1 MPISNNFS
9 ESRMT
14 KTTIRLDPTEA
25 QKRRQAQNIQRTP
38 IIFNNNDQSQ
48 NANNQLQSTESYPY
62 KTNTYSIVE
71 SPSLNRDPSPPIIS
85 RGSPRMF
92 RVKRVSRVQQSPPP
106 PPPAASLPVKS
117 SEKEVT
123 TKSVIIK
130 DTTSRGTTPPPAS
143 FFDTFPKN
151 QTVYYP
157 TAYDMRGQQAVP
169 TVRYRTPSPSIH
181 PTTTT
186 TTSEVTVQQQPQTNA
201 STTTKT
207 TTRILDAKT
216 LPTLAE
222 DSFIEETKTTTTII
236 KPIEIPTAPAVV
248 TSSVT
253 TVPQPQIATT
263 TTAVVPAVETTT
275 IRERPTYRTH
285 RRRRIRT
292 NSPSTFSTYTTSST
306 GSYTTNSYTTNST
319 ITPRPHIIK
328 QHTILPPRPPIQTT
342 IINDPPT
349 TIVPERRFIHHVRRT
364 RTHSGYYSSDLD
376 FGKRKVYKSDYKY
389 RHYYYC
395 NWCKGRCDLPNSSC
409 SCCEWFY
416 GCPLWGLILLGL
428 LLLALIVTFFTL
440 LGLQPTIN
448 SARRSQTAET
458 QLLNRT
464 QIIYGYLQNC
474 GYQANSP
481 TTLVLCSNTG
491 TTSTSRIELSSYY
504 MTSKSIKYSFYNQS
518 LILEYF
524 LFCYYEYFS
533 LIYCF
538 ALFMST
544 TKQIGLVDLN
554 DNNFGQELI
563 LIIIITSAFFNNTEN
578 KELYRLE
585 LDNRRHISRKISHV
599 STSIHTI
606 KERLDEPFS
615 LNN

>member
-1 MPISNNFS
+1 MPISNNSS

-14 KTTIRLDPTEA
+14 KTTIRLDPTEV
-25 QKRRQAQNIQRTP
+25 QRRQQAQNTQRITT
-38 IIFNNNDQSQ
+38 ISKNNDQSQ
-48 NANNQLQSTESYPY
+48 TANDQLQSTESYPY
-62 KTNTYSIVE
+62 KTRTFANTDTSKISNTYPIVE
-71 SPSLNRDPSPPIIS
+71 SPSLNRGSSPPIIS

-92 RVKRVSRVQQSPPP
+92 RVKRVSRAPQSSPPP
-106 PPPAASLPVKS
+106 LPAKS
-117 SEKEVT
+117 PEKEVT

-130 DTTSRGTTPPPAS
+130 DTISRGTTPPPTS

-157 TAYDMRGQQAVP
+157 TSYDMRRQQAVS

-186 TTSEVTVQQQPQTNA
+186 TSSEVIVQQQPQTNA

-216 LPTLAE
+216 LPTLSD

-236 KPIEIPTAPAVV
+236 KPIEIPTAPAVI

-253 TVPQPQIATT
+253 TVPQPQLATT
-263 TTAVVPAVETTT
+263 TTVVPAVATTT

-292 NSPSTFSTYTTSST
+292 NSPSTLSTYTTSST
-306 GSYTTNSYTTNST
+306 GSYTTRSYTTNST

-349 TIVPERRFIHHVRRT
+349 TIVPERRFIHHARRT

-416 GCPLWGLILLGL
+416 GCPLWALILLGL
-428 LLLALIVTFFTL
+428 LLFALIVTFFTL

-458 QLLNRT
+458 KLLNRT

-474 GYQANSP
+474 GYQANAP

-504 MTSKSIKYSFYNQS
+504 MTSKTKYSGNFADKPFYIS
-518 LILEYF
+518 Y
-524 LFCYYEYFS
+524 LFRQNKFV
-533 LIYCF
+533 
-538 ALFMST
+538 
-544 TKQIGLVDLN
+544 VDKN
-554 DNNFGQELI
+554 DRAYL
-563 LIIIITSAFFNNTEN
+563 L
-578 KELYRLE
+578 
-585 LDNRRHISRKISHV
+585 
-599 STSIHTI
+599 
-606 KERLDEPFS
+606 
-615 LNN
+615 